1 MNRENKLVEL
11 RKKMTANGIAV
22 VIIPSTDPHSSEY
35 VHGHWKTRAWFSG
48 FNGSAGTLVI
58 TKEESGLWTDFRYF
72 IEAAEAIKG
81 SEVKLYKDGVS
92 GTPSIAEFIK
102 SKIGSGDNVG
112 IDGSLFPTSE
122 YDKYKKEFKD
132 TGIKIVTDFDPV
144 KNLWLDR
151 PGKPMSEAFEL
162 PVKYCGES
170 REDKI
175 KRVRDIMAEKKL
187 DYYIISS
194 LADIA
199 WLLNIRGADVNYTP
213 LIVSYVI
220 LSKKNTSLFIDPN
233 KLSRAIRDIL
243 VKSGITIKKYDSI
256 ADYIVKLKSDARL
269 YYMPQMLN
277 CFLSGLIPQSINVVK
292 GLDITADLKAV
303 KNDIEIKNFRIAM
316 EKDGAALVKFFKT
329 FRERMEYETFTEY
342 TLAPLLRECR
352 LSMDGCVD
360 ESFGPIIGYHSNGAL
375 CHYSADVDS
384 AKEIKKGGLLLID
397 SGGQYFEGT
406 TDITRTISLGHAT
419 VEEILHYTLV
429 LQGHIKL
436 SMARFPEGTTGTQLD
451 VLARE
456 PLWNRGLNYGHG
468 TGHGVG
474 FFLGVHEGPQSISPK
489 SNTTV
494 LKEGMVTSNE
504 PGIYIEGKHG
514 IRIENLI
521 LTRFEEDGL
530 EQKFLGFETLTLFP
544 YDLDLVDPELLLQ
557 KEIDWINSYHK
568 EVRNRLSAYLNKDE
582 FKWLEGITR
591 EI

>member
-1 MNRENKLVEL
+1 MNRENKLAQL
-11 RKKMTANGIAV
+11 REKMTTDGIAA
-22 VIIPSTDPHSSEY
+22 VIIPSTDPHSTEY

-58 TKEESGLWTDFRYF
+58 TKEESGLWTDFRYY

-81 SEVKLYKDGVS
+81 SEVKLYKEGLAE
-92 GTPSIAEFIK
+92 TPSIADFIK

-122 YDKYKKEFKD
+122 YDKYKKEFED
-132 TGIKIVTDFDPV
+132 TGIEIITDFDPV
-144 KNLWLDR
+144 ENLWLDR
-151 PGKPMSEAFEL
+151 PDKPMSEAFEL
-162 PVKYCGES
+162 AVKFCGES

-175 KRVRDIMAEKKL
+175 TRVRAIMAKKL
-187 DYYIISS
+187 VDNYIISS

-199 WLLNIRGADVNYTP
+199 WLLNIRGADVDYTP

-220 LSKKNTSLFIDPN
+220 LSKNTTTLFIDPK
-233 KLSRAIRDIL
+233 KLPGSL
-243 VKSGITIKKYDSI
+243 KEVLEKSGVTIKKYDVI
-256 ADYIVKLKSDARL
+256 ADFIVKLKNDSTV

-277 CFLSGLIPQSINVVK
+277 CFLSGLIPQSIKVLK
-292 GLDITADLKAV
+292 GLDITAELKAV
-303 KNDIEIKNFRIAM
+303 KNGTEIKNFRLAM

-329 FRERMEYETFTEY
+329 FQERIEHETFTEY
-342 TLAPLLRECR
+342 TLAPLLRESR

-375 CHYSADVDS
+375 CHYSAAEDS

-406 TDITRTISLGHAT
+406 TDITRTICLGNAT

-429 LQGHIKL
+429 LQGHIRL
-436 SMARFPEGTTGTQLD
+436 SMAKFPEGTTGAQLD

-456 PLWNRGLNYGHG
+456 PLWSRGLNFGHG
-468 TGHGVG
+468 TGHGIG
-474 FFLGVHEGPQSISPK
+474 FFLGVHEGPQSISSK
-489 SNTTV
+489 CNATA
-494 LKEGMVTSNE
+494 LKDGMVTSNE
-504 PGIYIEGKHG
+504 PGIYIEDKHG

-521 LTRFEEDGL
+521 LTRYEEDGL

-544 YDLDLVDPELLLQ
+544 YEVDLIDPEILLQ
-557 KEIDWINSYHK
+557 KEIDWINRYHK
-568 EVRNRLSAYLNKDE
+568 EVRNRLSAYLNRDE
-582 FKWLEGITR
+582 VKWLEDITR